1 MSCKNCNDSDQK
13 NLTKEEVLEQE
24 KKVLNDINTLIT
36 CSWERYTETIEIMF
50 DSTKYKSPSEAQIL
64 LNQSTI
70 LSMLSYLLQKNN

>member
-1 MSCKNCNDSDQK
+1 MPCKNCNSDEK

-24 KKVLNDINTLIT
+24 KKVLNDINSLID
-36 CSWERYTETIEIMF
+36 CSWERYNETIDIMF
-50 DSTKYKSPSEAQIL
+50 DTQKYKSPPEAQIL